1 MKAADLN
8 KLIDKAEGAI
18 EELRDALQ
26 EHFDDKSER
35 WQEGEAG
42 DEWQQKID
50 AAEQALDALGE
61 CRP

>member
-1 MKAADLN
+1 MSAHIV
-8 KLIDKAEGAI
+8 KLIDKADEAL
-18 EELRDALQ
+18 ERLRDALQ